1 MNTMRGTTPNP
12 VARDIQNVVSDAQ
25 DLLKTVQ
32 NEGEGKLTEMRG
44 KVQAQ
49 IDAARETLAELQA
62 SVTDGAKVA
71 MNTTD
76 EYVRANPWRA
86 VGISAGIG
94 ALIGFLI
101 ARR

>member
-1 MNTMRGTTPNP
+1 MRSTSQPNP
-12 VARDIQNVVSDAQ
+12 VGRDIQNVVSDAQ

-32 NEGEGKLTEMRG
+32 DTGSDKIGEMRA
-44 KVQAQ
+44 KMQAQ
-49 IDAARETLAELQA
+49 IDAARQTLTELQQG
-62 SVTDGAKVA
+62 VQDGAKVA
-71 MNTTD
+71 INTTD

>member
-1 MNTMRGTTPNP
+1 MRSSTSTNP
-12 VARDIQNVVSDAQ
+12 VNRDIQNVVSDAQ

-32 NEGEGKLTEMRG
+32 NEGEGKLNEMRT

-62 SVTDGAKVA
+62 TVTDNAKIA

>member
-1 MNTMRGTTPNP
+1 MRSSTTPNP

-32 NEGEGKLTEMRG
+32 NEGEGKLNEMRG

-49 IDAARETLAELQA
+49 IDAARQTLSELQA
-62 SVTDGAKVA
+62 TVSDGAKVA

>member
-1 MNTMRGTTPNP
+1 MRSSSQPNP
-12 VARDIQNVVSDAQ
+12 VSRDMQNVVSDAQ

-32 NEGEGKLTEMRG
+32 DTGSEKMGEMRV
-44 KVQAQ
+44 KMQAQ
-49 IDAARETLAELQA
+49 IDAARQTLAELQQ
-62 SVTDGAKVA
+62 SVQDGAKVA
-71 MNTTD
+71 MNSTD

-86 VGISAGIG
+86 VGISAGVG